1 MKKSLPAL
9 IITYVLLFNGL
20 RVTAQ
25 TADNRHHDG
34 FYVSF
39 GLGPSLGHIDAVNL
53 LPYNSTEYNS
63 EYSGTPVAFD
73 FRIGGA
79 VKQDWILTF
88 DMVGRSMTS
97 PQIKT
102 DSISYTTN
110 DNFTISENT
119 YGVGVSRF
127 FMPLN
132 VYVGATVGTGIFVF
146 DYNDGTAENSSTIRS
161 KGGLSWML
169 RAGKSW
175 YLGRKWGLGVGMGFS
190 RTTTHTVDQGVTED
204 LTSNQFL
211 GTITVS
217 YQ

>member
-1 MKKSLPAL
+1 MKKSLPTFL
-9 IITYVLLFNGL
+9 IVSVLLFNGF
-20 RVTAQ
+20 RVAAQ
-25 TADNRHHDG
+25 AADKRHHDG
-34 FYVSF
+34 FYFSF
-39 GLGPSLGHIDAVNL
+39 GLGPSLGHIDAVNTFS
-53 LPYNSTEYNS
+53 YDAKEYIS

-73 FRIGGA
+73 LRIGGA
-79 VKQDWILTF
+79 VKRDWLLTF

-97 PQIKT
+97 PQVKT
-102 DSISYTTN
+102 DSGTYVTN

-119 YGVGVSRF
+119 YGVGISRY

-132 VYVGATVGTGIFVF
+132 VYVGATLGTGIFVF
-146 DYNDGTAENSSTIRS
+146 DYDDGNMENSMTVRS
-161 KGGLSWML
+161 KGGFSWML

-175 YLGRKWGLGVGMGFS
+175 YLGRKWGLGFGMAFT
-190 RTTTHTVDQGVTED
+190 RTTTNTVDQGATED